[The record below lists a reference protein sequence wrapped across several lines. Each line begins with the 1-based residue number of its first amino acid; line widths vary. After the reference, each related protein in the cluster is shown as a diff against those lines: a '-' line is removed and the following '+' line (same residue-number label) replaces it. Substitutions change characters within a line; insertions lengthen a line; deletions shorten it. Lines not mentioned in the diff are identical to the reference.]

1 MSTPQAPEPRHP
13 VSAPDE
19 RELAFQLVTSSARL
33 VRLAARQSTSPVPRA
48 LARALSVINELGE
61 PRISDIAA
69 TDRISQPT
77 ATTIVQKLEER
88 GWVERTTDPRDA
100 RAVRIHITQAGR
112 DAITDF
118 RKAAADALVPALGTL
133 DVTDLQALARGVQS
147 LNTMLEH
154 QHTLEDTE

>member
-1 MSTPQAPEPRHP
+1 MTTSGNADRGTRANL
-13 VSAPDE
+13 PDE

-33 VRLAARQSTSPVPRA
+33 VRFAARQSSSPVPRA

-69 TDRISQPT
+69 ADRISQPT
-77 ATTIVQKLEER
+77 ATTLVQKLEER
-88 GWVERTTDPRDA
+88 GWVARTTDPRDA

-112 DAITDF
+112 DAITEF
-118 RKAAADALVPALGTL
+118 RKSAADALVPALGAL
-133 DVTDLQALARGVQS
+133 DEADLAALTRGVQA

-154 QHTLEDTE
+154 QNPQEDTA